1 MKPVRRKSSSGS
13 SKKKPGRRKES
24 RRAELLS
31 LAKAFRIKNRHRM
44 TVPQLIQALES
55 HQKKSRISKTT
66 PLRAKPG
73 PPPAGRAGI
82 VPTPTAIRPKRPYD
96 DLPWSYGETELV
108 LMPVDPF
115 LIHAYWDFSP
125 GDWERVR
132 RRRKPVVLRIHDVT
146 MIRFDGTNSHSH
158 FDLPVALEAQ
168 NWYVPLWSAE
178 KSLCADLGWPRPDG
192 SFETLVRS
200 NVIQTARAGVSIFEE
215 TRWVDTQRARRARGG
230 GFIRL
235 RRWRGRRE
243 PLQIEV
249 PRPAFWPQLE
259 ELAAGITS
267 KAAGDLSSRV
277 IGTKIPHKTPA

>member
-1 MKPVRRKSSSGS
+1 MKEIRRKSSSTKSLRAAGRP
-13 SKKKPGRRKES
+13 KKN

-31 LAKAFRIKNRHRM
+31 LAKAFGIKNRHRM
-44 TVPQLIQALES
+44 TRPQLIQALES
-55 HQKKSRISKTT
+55 HQKKSRISKPTR
-66 PLRAKPG
+66 LRAKP
-73 PPPAGRAGI
+73 ART
-82 VPTPTAIRPKRPYD
+82 VPTPTAIRPKRTYD

-125 GDWERVR
+125 EDWKKVR
-132 RRRKPVVLRIHDVT
+132 RRRRPVVLRMYDVT
-146 MIRFDGTNSHSH
+146 MIRFDGTNAHSH

-200 NVIQTARAGVSIFEE
+200 NGIQTARSGVSIFEE
-215 TRWVDTQRARRARGG
+215 ARWVEVRWDRQKASRLIRRKSTGAT
-230 GFIRL
+230 
-235 RRWRGRRE
+235 
-243 PLQIEV
+243 

-259 ELAAGITS
+259 KQAAGMTGE
-267 KAAGDLSSRV
+267 AAGDLSSRA
-277 IGTKIPHKTPA
+277 IGTKTPHKTPA